1 MRENG
6 LMKNIIKNTI
16 KVFAVIGLCV
26 IGGLFVSGSV
36 KAQALEY
43 DAETNQFKPQSQ
55 GGVVDYIFVLKSEKG
70 TKYKS
75 AKMYSFV
82 DRECYKWHDLS
93 ELGIK
98 PSNKKD
104 VYLFEIGEYDYKG
117 KEWDLKAPETL
128 DANFV
133 IKAPEASKVTGVID
147 YTQADFPDSTTV
159 LSITALDNAKREIKN
174 PTCEWCQNI
183 DGTYKPSNEF
193 TGAEL
198 ARLLKDSV
206 KEIYVRMPGK
216 DMENGKAQFAS
227 KPAKVKIAK
236 PAKAPKLKIN
246 VANDTVGIQNGYDY
260 AIVYSNDNGKTF
272 STPEWFTVLPYLKTA
287 KIKTLDDS
295 IVYISQYKPVD
306 KNSYEAR
313 NDYDKVSYTSLKVK
327 ELTFAE
333 LFEHAGW
340 EDESWIECYIAL
352 RKSATLKKPA
362 SEISYT
368 YIPEQTEAPIVFTE
382 TNVDRQYRV
391 TTASEFDKKGFL
403 IGTVENF
410 NGYGGTEGF
419 ADSFKL
425 TSQPD
430 EDADKN
436 PNKYESVVI
445 NTKDLAN
452 IDWKTLKW
460 KKFDPAKTKI
470 NGKMKT
476 KYSTNTQNG
485 ITATLSAGSVPNEF
499 EEIEVSGYRYSRN
512 RIVYYSGSSYRCES
526 VTNYGLKIPSTVS
539 TVLLLRRAGVKG
551 QAPVRASEYI
561 ALFVVKNGSTYE
573 LYSTRCNGMVAYPY
587 TVDFYKFKANEAG
600 TGGEFVKDTATESVK
615 GWGLDGDT
623 IKVTFPTITD
633 AKFFSVTE
641 SNGKVTPNQVLA
653 PEDGKYEITV
663 DDEGPLTKV
672 IIREYANVTFNVV
685 YGTVKDDKF
694 TPLGNNVT
702 GSVQTIKFVKK
713 GIESQITGETP
724 TDGNPNDPGIDPNT
738 DILYVGSSHTFTE
751 CIAQFVLPDT
761 ETYEGIGVRAVPTMG
776 TGYAGFAFSESN
788 GKSLTI
794 TPLTADEIIVN
805 MEYVVRKKEAQPEPE
820 NQNGGN
826 QEPANPVNP

>member
-16 KVFAVIGLCV
+16 KGFAVIGICV
-26 IGGLFVSGSV
+26 LAGIFAPGSV
-36 KAQALEY
+36 KTQALEY

-82 DRECYKWHDLS
+82 DRECYNWHDLS

-183 DGTYKPSNEF
+183 DGTYKPSGEF

-198 ARLLKDSV
+198 ARMLKDSV
-206 KEIYVRMPGK
+206 TEIYVRMPGK
-216 DMENGKAQFAS
+216 NMENGVALFAS

-236 PAKAPKLKIN
+236 PAKAPKLKID
-246 VANDTVGIQNGYDY
+246 VLKDTVGISNGYDY
-260 AIVYSNDNGKTF
+260 AIVFSDDNGKTF
-272 STPEWFTVLPYLKTA
+272 SDPEWHTVLPYLKTA

-295 IVYISQYKPVD
+295 IVYISQYKPVN

-313 NDYDKVSYTSLKVK
+313 NDYGKVSFTSFKVK
-327 ELTFAE
+327 SLTFAE

-391 TTASEFDKKGFL
+391 TTSSEFDKKGFL
-403 IGTVENF
+403 IGTVENY
-410 NGYGGTEGF
+410 NGYAGTEGF

-436 PNKYESVVI
+436 PAKYESVVV
-445 NTKDLAN
+445 NVKDLAN
-452 IDWKTLKW
+452 IDWKTVKW
-460 KKFDPAKTKI
+460 KKLDPAKTKI
-470 NGKMKT
+470 NSKLKT
-476 KYSTNTQNG
+476 KYSTYTQTG
-485 ITATLSAGSVPNEF
+485 ITATLSAGSAPNEY
-499 EEIEVSGYRYSRN
+499 EEKVDAGRNKYRW
-512 RIVYYSGSSYRCES
+512 VYYSNNWNHQS
-526 VTNYGLKIPSTVS
+526 VRNYELKIPSTVS
-539 TVLLLRRAGVKG
+539 TVLLIRRAGVKG

-561 ALFVVKNGSTYE
+561 ALFVIKNGSTYE

-600 TGGEFVKDTATESVK
+600 TGGEFVKDTATESIK

-623 IKVTFPTITD
+623 VKLSFPAITD
-633 AKFFSVTE
+633 AKFYSVTE
-641 SNGKVTPNQVLA
+641 NNGKVTPNQVLA
-653 PEDGKYEITV
+653 PSDGKYEITV
-663 DDEGPLTKV
+663 DDEESLTKV

-694 TPLGNNVT
+694 TPLGNNVA

-713 GIESQITGETP
+713 GIESMITEETP
-724 TDGNPNDPGIDPNT
+724 VAGSSAPC
-738 DILYVGSSHTFTE
+738 LYVGSSHTFTE
-751 CIAQFVLPDT
+751 CIAQYVIPDT
-761 ETYEGIGVRAVPTMG
+761 DTYQGVGVRESSATG
-776 TGYAGFAFSESN
+776 TGYAGFAYSESG

-794 TPLTADEIIVN
+794 TPLTANDIVVNIEFEI
-805 MEYVVRKKEAQPEPE
+805 RKKSAEQPAQ
-820 NQNGGN
+820 NQGG
-826 QEPANPVNP
+826 EDPVPVSP

>member
-1 MRENG
+1 M
-6 LMKNIIKNTI
+6 
-16 KVFAVIGLCV
+16 
-26 IGGLFVSGSV
+26 
-36 KAQALEY
+36 
-43 DAETNQFKPQSQ
+43 
-55 GGVVDYIFVLKSEKG
+55 
-70 TKYKS
+70 
-75 AKMYSFV
+75 
-82 DRECYKWHDLS
+82 
-93 ELGIK
+93 
-98 PSNKKD
+98 
-104 VYLFEIGEYDYKG
+104 
-117 KEWDLKAPETL
+117 
-128 DANFV
+128 
-133 IKAPEASKVTGVID
+133 
-147 YTQADFPDSTTV
+147 
-159 LSITALDNAKREIKN
+159 
-174 PTCEWCQNI
+174 
-183 DGTYKPSNEF
+183 
-193 TGAEL
+193 
-198 ARLLKDSV
+198 
-206 KEIYVRMPGK
+206 
-216 DMENGKAQFAS
+216 
-227 KPAKVKIAK
+227 
-236 PAKAPKLKIN
+236 
-246 VANDTVGIQNGYDY
+246 
-260 AIVYSNDNGKTF
+260 
-272 STPEWFTVLPYLKTA
+272 
-287 KIKTLDDS
+287 DDS
-295 IVYISQYKPVD
+295 IVYIRWYKPVD

-403 IGTVENF
+403 IGTVENY
-410 NGYGGTEGF
+410 NGYAGTEGF

-436 PNKYESVVI
+436 PAKYESVVI

-460 KKFDPAKTKI
+460 KKLDPAKTKI
-470 NGKMKT
+470 NSKLKT
-476 KYSTNTQNG
+476 KYSTYTQTG
-485 ITATLSAGSVPNEF
+485 ITATLSAGSAPNEY
-499 EEIEVSGYRYSRN
+499 EEKVDAGRNKYRW
-512 RIVYYSGSSYRCES
+512 VYYSNNWNHQS
-526 VTNYGLKIPSTVS
+526 VRNYELKIPSTVS

-641 SNGKVTPNQVLA
+641 SNGKVTTNQALSS
-653 PEDGKYEITV
+653 EDGKYEITV
-663 DDEGPLTKV
+663 DDEEPLTKV
-672 IIREYANVTFNVV
+672 IIREYANVTFNVT
-685 YGTVKDDKF
+685 YGTVSDDKF
-694 TPLGNNVT
+694 TPLGTGVT
-702 GSVQTIKFVKK
+702 GAVQTIKFVKK
-713 GIESQITGETP
+713 GIESKITGETP

-776 TGYAGFAFSESN
+776 TGYAGFVFSESN

-805 MEYVVRKKEAQPEPE
+805 MEYMVRKKEVQSEPE